1 MNKQAL
7 IEELIDDLCLLSN
20 DGLPDMKSSEAL
32 SYISEFFTSKGMGE
46 VGMNLIQNLTE
57 ADQFQNPALNKVIQY
72 KTVNGEDAEGKV
84 GNLLRRPKEE
94 DAHQKALKALGGE
107 GSDTYKKAM
116 DDLGGENQPERDIE
130 KEKEKKEEPAGEAPA
145 KEEPPKPSA
154 FDPNTS
160 GGRDYLEGLPDNDP
174 AKPDSMKSDSE
185 KTLSAGG
192 VVYSVGGGYYADS
205 PGGEP
210 KYKEPTDESIDKNDF
225 KYILE
230 GEDEGKEVV
239 KKVAD
244 NDGETKTLVVVG
256 DAEKEKLSKTKKVKK
271 KKLSIEQKN
280 KLKEKFSKK
289 SEITENMV
297 SDSGR
302 TLPNGT
308 RVRDILDESGNPIEV
323 NTPEGRKKAA
333 EVIRTRLNGLE
344 SKITEAIDNFGE
356 TVEVKKWLGEIG
368 EMSALAQILE
378 QDVEAYLLTDS
389 ERKNDIVFVKSNGEE
404 GALDTGFLSVKTTL
418 EGEQVNK
425 LGANCKADL
434 EKLSEGAK
442 PIFES
447 TINGKTFNLKPTN
460 VLGSVIDIKSGF
472 FAKFSMRDGVEETKE
487 GKLTKVN
494 PERHPNVNPEDTI
507 DIDGVTYFKDQSSYL
522 KNTSVSE
529 EEINEFF
536 DKEAD
541 KFLTN
546 LSKPKKGE
554 TNQIT
559 DADEANQTKEYLKEM
574 FLADFRRKQAE
585 GKPYSLYDMHETM
598 YHVIGKTASEAE
610 MPIEATTDTMA
621 IEFAQNNINPTVS
634 VIKKEDANEDIN
646 AQLEKNK
653 SIADERERLTD
664 LATGCLNIRSR
675 TRAIGKPMRLDGIDN
690 ISPIAKKPTEKRTP
704 IAEYVKS

>member
-1 MNKQAL
+1 MIKQSI
-7 IEELIDDLCLLSN
+7 IEELIDDLCLLTN
-20 DGLPDMKSSEAL
+20 DGLPDLKSSQSL
-32 SYISEFFTSKGMGE
+32 SYISEFFTSRGMSE
-46 VGMNLIQNLTE
+46 VGNNLIQSLTE
-57 ADQFQNPALNKVIQY
+57 ADQFSNPALNKVIQY

-116 DDLGGENQPERDIE
+116 DDLGGENQPQRDIE
-130 KEKEKKEEPAGEAPA
+130 KEKEKKEEPAAADEKPA
-145 KEEPPKPSA
+145 EKEQPIPSA

-160 GGRDYLEGLPDNDP
+160 GGKDYLEGLPDNDP
-174 AKPDSMKSDSE
+174 AKPEELKGKKEEPNKEDK
-185 KTLSAGG
+185 KT
-192 VVYSVGGGYYADS
+192 
-205 PGGEP
+205 
-210 KYKEPTDESIDKNDF
+210 
-225 KYILE
+225 
-230 GEDEGKEVV
+230 
-239 KKVAD
+239 
-244 NDGETKTLVVVG
+244 
-256 DAEKEKLSKTKKVKK
+256 
-271 KKLSIEQKN
+271 

-323 NTPEGRKKAA
+323 NNSEGRKKAA

-344 SKITEAIDNFGE
+344 SKIKEAIDNFGE
-356 TVEVKKWLGEIG
+356 TVEVKKWLGEVG

-389 ERKNDIVFVKSNGEE
+389 ERKNDIVFVKPNGEE

-418 EGEQVNK
+418 KGEQVNK

-447 TINGKTFNLKPTN
+447 TVNGKTFNLKPTN
-460 VLGSVIDIKSGF
+460 VLGSVIDIKSGL
-472 FAKFSMRDGVEETKE
+472 FAKFSIRDGVEKTKE

-494 PERHPNVNPEDTI
+494 AEKHPNVSSEDTI

-559 DADEANQTKEYLKEM
+559 DADEGTQTKEYLREM
-574 FLADFRRKQAE
+574 FLADFKRKQAE

-598 YHVIGKTASEAE
+598 YHIIGKTASEAE

-621 IEFAQNNINPTVS
+621 IEFAKSNINPTVS
-634 VIKKEDANEDIN
+634 VIKKEDANADIN

-653 SIADERERLTD
+653 AITDERERIAD

-675 TRAIGKPMRLDGIDN
+675 TRAIGNPMRYDGIDN

>member
-1 MNKQAL
+1 MNKQAI

-32 SYISEFFTSKGMGE
+32 SYISEFFTSRGMGD

-57 ADQFQNPALNKVIQY
+57 SDQFQNPALNKVIKY
-72 KTVNGEDAEGKV
+72 KTVNDEDAEGKV

-116 DDLGGENQPERDIE
+116 DDLGGENQPDKDVE
-130 KEKEKKEEPAGEAPA
+130 KETEKPADGEAPA
-145 KEEPPKPSA
+145 EQEPAKPNS

-160 GGRDYLEGLPDNDP
+160 GGKDYLKGLPDNDP
-174 AKPDSMKSDSE
+174 AKPDSMKGDSE
-185 KTLSAGG
+185 ETLSAGG

-210 KYKEPTDESIDKNDF
+210 KYKEPTEEAIYKKDYRFIF
-225 KYILE
+225 E
-230 GEDEGKEVV
+230 GDDEGKEVV

-256 DAEKEKLSKTKKVKK
+256 DAEKEKLSKTKKGKK
-271 KKLSIEQKN
+271 IKLSIEQKN
-280 KLKEKFSKK
+280 ELKEKFSKK

-297 SDSGR
+297 SDSGK

-308 RVRDILDESGNPIEV
+308 RVRDILDESGTPIEV
-323 NTPEGRKKAA
+323 NNSEGRKKAA
-333 EVIRTRLNGLE
+333 ETVRTRLNGLQ
-344 SKITEAIDNFGE
+344 SKIKEAIDNFGE
-356 TVEVKKWLGEIG
+356 TVEVKKWLGEVG

-447 TINGKTFNLKPTN
+447 TINGKKFNLKPTN
-460 VLGSVIDIKSGF
+460 VFGSVIDIKSGF
-472 FAKFSMRDGVEETKE
+472 FAKFSIRDGVEKVKND
-487 GKLTKVN
+487 KLTKVN
-494 PERHPNVNPEDTI
+494 PERHPNVSSQ
-507 DIDGVTYFKDQSSYL
+507 DIVDINGVTYFKDQSSYL
-522 KNTSVSE
+522 KNTKVTE

-536 DKEAD
+536 DKEAN

-559 DADEANQTKEYLKEM
+559 DADESNQTKEYLKEM
-574 FLADFRRKQAE
+574 FLSDFKRKQTE
-585 GKPYSLYDMHETM
+585 GKSYSLYDMHETM
-598 YHVIGKTASEAE
+598 YHVIGKTASESE

-634 VIKKEDANEDIN
+634 VIKKEDANTDIN
-646 AQLEKNK
+646 SQLEKNREI
-653 SIADERERLTD
+653 SDDRERLTD

-675 TRAIGKPMRLDGIDN
+675 TRAVGNPMRYDGIDN
-690 ISPIAKKPTEKRTP
+690 ISPIAKKPTENRTP
-704 IAEYVKS
+704 IEEYVKS

>member
-57 ADQFQNPALNKVIQY
+57 SDQFQNPALNKVIQY

-333 EVIRTRLNGLE
+333 EVIRIRLNGLE

-675 TRAIGKPMRLDGIDN
+675 TRAIGNPMRYDGIDN

>member
-1 MNKQAL
+1 MNKQAI

-32 SYISEFFTSKGMGE
+32 SYISEFFTMRGMSE
-46 VGMNLIQNLTE
+46 VGMNLIQHLTE
-57 ADQFQNPALNKVIQY
+57 ADQFPNPALNKVISY
-72 KTVNGEDAEGKV
+72 KTVNGEDAQGKV
-84 GNLLRRPKEE
+84 GNLIRRPKEE
-94 DAHQKALKALGGE
+94 DAHQKAIAALGGE
-107 GSDTYKKAM
+107 GSDTYNQAM
-116 DDLGGENQPERDIE
+116 GDLGGEGQPAAAQQEQPPAP
-130 KEKEKKEEPAGEAPA
+130 EEQPVAAAGEEQPAPA
-145 KEEPPKPSA
+145 PAPAIPI
-154 FDPNTS
+154 FDPNTP
-160 GGRDYLEGLPDNDP
+160 GGMDYLKGLPDSDP
-174 AKPDSMKSDSE
+174 AKPEELK
-185 KTLSAGG
+185 G
-192 VVYSVGGGYYADS
+192 
-205 PGGEP
+205 
-210 KYKEPTDESIDKNDF
+210 
-225 KYILE
+225 
-230 GEDEGKEVV
+230 
-239 KKVAD
+239 
-244 NDGETKTLVVVG
+244 
-256 DAEKEKLSKTKKVKK
+256 EKEATTKEDKKT
-271 KKLSIEQKN
+271 

-297 SDSGR
+297 TDSGR

-308 RVRDILDESGNPIEV
+308 RVRDILDESGTPIEV
-323 NTPEGRKKAA
+323 NNSEGRKKAA

-344 SKITEAIDNFGE
+344 SKIKEAIDNFGE
-356 TVEVKKWLGEIG
+356 TVEVKKWLGEVG

-389 ERKNDIVFVKSNGEE
+389 ERKNDIVFVKPNGEE

-418 EGEQVNK
+418 KGEQVNK

-447 TINGKTFNLKPTN
+447 TVNGKTFNLKPTN
-460 VLGSVIDIKSGF
+460 VLGSVIDIKSGL
-472 FAKFSMRDGVEETKE
+472 FAKFSIRDGVEKTKE

-494 PERHPNVNPEDTI
+494 AEKHPNVSSEDTI

-559 DADEANQTKEYLKEM
+559 DADEGTQTKEYLREM
-574 FLADFRRKQAE
+574 FLADFKRKQAE

-598 YHVIGKTASEAE
+598 YHVIGKTASESE

-621 IEFAQNNINPTVS
+621 IEFAKSNINPTVS
-634 VIKKEDANEDIN
+634 VIKKEDANADIN

-653 SIADERERLTD
+653 AITDERERVND

-675 TRAIGKPMRLDGIDN
+675 TRAIGNPMRYDGIDN

>member
-1 MNKQAL
+1 MNKQAI

-32 SYISEFFTSKGMGE
+32 SYISEFFTMRGMGE
-46 VGMNLIQNLTE
+46 VGMNLIQHLTE
-57 ADQFQNPALNKVIQY
+57 ADQFSNPALNKVIQY

-116 DDLGGENQPERDIE
+116 DDLGGENQPQRDIE
-130 KEKEKKEEPAGEAPA
+130 KEKQNKEEPAAAGEKPA
-145 KEEPPKPSA
+145 EKEQPMPSA

-160 GGRDYLEGLPDNDP
+160 GGKDYLEGLPDNDP
-174 AKPDSMKSDSE
+174 AKPEELKGKKEEPSKEDK
-185 KTLSAGG
+185 KT
-192 VVYSVGGGYYADS
+192 
-205 PGGEP
+205 
-210 KYKEPTDESIDKNDF
+210 
-225 KYILE
+225 
-230 GEDEGKEVV
+230 
-239 KKVAD
+239 
-244 NDGETKTLVVVG
+244 
-256 DAEKEKLSKTKKVKK
+256 
-271 KKLSIEQKN
+271 

-323 NTPEGRKKAA
+323 NNSEGRKKAA

-344 SKITEAIDNFGE
+344 SKIKEAIDNFGE
-356 TVEVKKWLGEIG
+356 TVEVKKWLGEVG

-389 ERKNDIVFVKSNGEE
+389 ERKNDIVFVKPDGEE

-418 EGEQVNK
+418 KGEQVNK

-447 TINGKTFNLKPTN
+447 TVNGKTFNLKPTN
-460 VLGSVIDIKSGF
+460 VLGSVIDIKSGL
-472 FAKFSMRDGVEETKE
+472 FAKFSIRDGVEKTKE

-494 PERHPNVNPEDTI
+494 AEKHPNVSSEDTI

-559 DADEANQTKEYLKEM
+559 DADEGTQTKEYLREM
-574 FLADFRRKQAE
+574 FLADFKRKQAE

-598 YHVIGKTASEAE
+598 YHVIGKTASESE

-621 IEFAQNNINPTVS
+621 IEFAKSNINPTVS
-634 VIKKEDANEDIN
+634 VIKKEDANADIN

-653 SIADERERLTD
+653 SITDERERVND

-675 TRAIGKPMRLDGIDN
+675 TRAIGNPMRYDGIDN